1 MTELKVP
8 ESAVQSFVR
17 AIDGAKISALVE
29 LHTRCGHACRQ
40 FTLQQ

>member
-29 LHTRCGHACRQ
+29 LHTRCSHTSSQ
-40 FTLQQ
+40 FAAQ